1 LRQLF
6 AGSATG
12 TEAELPDDTAAAS
25 IGTDTACNCTA
36 AAAIKP
42 SSTFD
47 DALVALC
54 SSLNASAQR
63 ASESQQ
69 HLCSQLRQ
77 EQGCVETIWAC
88 NSTGFKQ
95 QKH

>member
-6 AGSATG
+6 AGNATG

-25 IGTDTACNCTA
+25 NGADTAWKCTA
-36 AAAIKP
+36 AAARKP
-42 SSTFD
+42 SSTFG

-54 SSLNASAQR
+54 SSLNASAQH
-63 ASESQQ
+63 APESQQ

-77 EQGCVETIWAC
+77 EQGCVEIIWAC
-88 NSTGFKQ
+88 NSTGFNQ